1 MADAM
6 GEADRSALR
15 LDFDR
20 HLLLQFRGFA
30 ITSDA
35 GMLPYRELDDTLS
48 LTETEDRYARRCA
61 HRQEQSPSIGPSA
74 TPISVWDGSKSE
86 IMNGT
91 NGLLKLQE
99 ISDEDHPGS

>member
-35 GMLPYRELDDTLS
+35 GMPPYRELDDTLS
-48 LTETEDRYARRCA
+48 LTETEADARIGMNCR
-61 HRQEQSPSIGPSA
+61 HRLVRLLLQS
-74 TPISVWDGSKSE
+74 VDGSKSE

-91 NGLLKLQE
+91 NGLKVAGDQR
-99 ISDEDHPGS
+99 